1 MEAKRGLRNPL
12 DEAQVRKAVA
22 ALQYFLEKNKGDSTK
37 KQLVTQTEYISCIIT
52 RKAIPSKGS
61 LKPIQIDIPHS
72 LWGGENDAE
81 MCLFVKD
88 TDKDRIKKAL
98 AEDPVPGLSKVM
110 SVKKLRKNF
119 SQFDDKRTL
128 AGAYD
133 MFLADDRILPYLKTP
148 LGTKFFVKK
157 KQPVAVRVS
166 RKDVSN
172 AIRAVFH
179 RTTMHTSTG
188 PCTNVRVA
196 HFGMSVDEI
205 VENIVVAMNNCAA
218 HVIKGWHGVQSI
230 SIKTADSLALPIYNA
245 LSDVAKLPPV
255 ANKKTLLKR
264 KLEEVEAETPAAKEA
279 ETPKQTPAKKQKKAA
294 STPVKKEAETPAK
307 KAKKETPVKKAET
320 PAKKT
325 ETPVKK
331 AETPAKK
338 QKKETPV
345 KKTET
350 PEPAA
355 KKQKKETPVKQQ
367 QKTPESTPAK
377 QQQKK
382 AKTPTPSK
390 KAGKKQ

>member
-205 VENIVVAMNNCAA
+205 VENIIVAMNNCAA
-218 HVIKGWHGVQSI
+218 HVVKGWHGVQSI

-255 ANKKTLLKR
+255 ANKKVLLKR
-264 KLEEVEAETPAAKEA
+264 KLEEVEASEPTKEA
-279 ETPKQTPAKKQKKAA
+279 APQTPAKKQKKGGKKEATPA
-294 STPVKKEAETPAK
+294 KKEATPAKKETTPAKKEATPAKKETTPAKKETTPAKKEKQVTPVKKETTP
-307 KAKKETPVKKAET
+307 
-320 PAKKT
+320 
-325 ETPVKK
+325 
-331 AETPAKK
+331 
-338 QKKETPV
+338 
-345 KKTET
+345 
-350 PEPAA
+350 A

-367 QKTPESTPAK
+367 QQQKTPESTPAK
-377 QQQKK
+377 SKK

-390 KAGKKQ
+390 KGGKKQ